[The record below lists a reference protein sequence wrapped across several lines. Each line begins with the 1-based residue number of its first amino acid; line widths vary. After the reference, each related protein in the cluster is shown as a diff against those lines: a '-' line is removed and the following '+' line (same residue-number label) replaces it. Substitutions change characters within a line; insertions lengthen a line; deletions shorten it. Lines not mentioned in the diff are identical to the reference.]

1 MKKLILPILF
11 WLFTTLVVLLLSLET
26 FAQTTAYSTFYVC
39 SQEYAILNKEKNVY
53 EIQNT
58 YTCNDCKI
66 MINDYYIRVFEDG
79 KETITIDKTQYYK
92 SSEKGNTAF
101 FRNKYST
108 SFMHMDKNSRWIGF
122 GKDDYKFIYNFC
134 LGN

>member
-11 WLFTTLVVLLLSLET
+11 WLFTTLVVLLLSFET

-53 EIQNT
+53 ELQAT
-58 YTCNDCKI
+58 YRCDDCKI

-79 KETITIDKTQYYK
+79 KETITIDKSNYYK
-92 SSEKGNTAF
+92 SSETDNTAF

-108 SFMHMDKNSRWIGF
+108 SFMHMDKGSKWIGF
-122 GKDDYKFIYNFC
+122 GKEDYKFIYNFC
-134 LGN
+134 LGK